1 MPPKSEKQRRFMAA
15 VANNP
20 KFAKKVGVPQNVGEE
35 MMKKY
40 QEGGPTTSMRPRM
53 RPKDMMGSASAPK
66 RSIRARRRPED
77 METDMEPD
85 MSVDTAVGRS
95 NRAAERDAYDMRTLG
110 PESGMKMGGK
120 VGMHK
125 MPDGTMMKDS
135 AHKMKEGGKVR
146 GYGKARGGKACKM
159 M

>member
-1 MPPKSEKQRRFMAA
+1 MPAKSEKQRRFMAA

-20 KFAKKVGVPQNVGEE
+20 KFAKKAGVPQSVGKEFT
-35 MMKKY
+35 MKKY
-40 QEGGPTTSMRPRM
+40 QEGGPTSSIRPRM
-53 RPKDMMGSASAPK
+53 RPKDLMDSENTTAPR

-77 METDMEPD
+77 MDAETD

-110 PESGMKMGGK
+110 PESGMKMGGAVK
-120 VGMHK
+120 K
-125 MPDGTMMKDS
+125 MQ
-135 AHKMKEGGKVR
+135 AGGKVR
-146 GYGKARGGKACKM
+146 GYGMARGGKACKM